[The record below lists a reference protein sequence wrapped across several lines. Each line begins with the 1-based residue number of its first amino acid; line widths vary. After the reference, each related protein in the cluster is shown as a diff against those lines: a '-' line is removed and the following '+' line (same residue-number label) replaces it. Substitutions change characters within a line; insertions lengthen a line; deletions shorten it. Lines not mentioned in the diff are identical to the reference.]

1 MKDIRLYKR
10 GDVWWMDYF
19 ARGKRV
25 RQSTGFKNRK
35 DAARFAE
42 SINQAA
48 KMSTFA
54 QAVEVLKMIYGEVVE
69 GQLKLDDAWNVY
81 LKIATAVGKANVADA
96 TLARRKNVIERLA
109 AWISKNRPKVTFVEQ
124 IDAPTA
130 AAFAEDLA
138 KSGLKTKT
146 RANVIGE
153 LSSMWKLIEKGS
165 RNVRN
170 PWGSLC
176 PRITDGRRGEAFS
189 REQERSVLDAAK
201 KVGKNWYEVCQ
212 IMRLTGLRYGDV
224 ARLTWAEVGADA
236 IRLQPHKTAKH
247 GISVA
252 IPLIPELRAV
262 IDGISRETGD
272 YLFPV
277 HSELYGKRGKSYQAA
292 LNFREVLNAA
302 GVTGDGFTIHSWRH
316 TAATRLAEAG
326 ADIETR
332 KRILG
337 HTEDATARRYD
348 HDEHLAEV
356 AAALESAAK

>member
-1 MKDIRLYKR
+1 MKRIRIYRR
-10 GDVWWMDYF
+10 GGVYWMDFF
-19 ARGKRV
+19 AQGKRT
-25 RQSTGFKNRK
+25 RQSTKCANRK
-35 DAARFAE
+35 DAQRFADAIATA
-42 SINQAA
+42 S
-48 KMSTFA
+48 SVPTFA
-54 QAVEVLKMIYGEVVE
+54 QAVEVLRMVYGEQRQ
-69 GQLKLDDAWNVY
+69 GIKLEDAWATY
-81 LKIATAVGKANVADA
+81 LKVATATGKADVAPR
-96 TLARRKNVIERLA
+96 TLECRRQIVARFLDWLK
-109 AWISKNRPKVTFVEQ
+109 KNRPKVEVVEQ
-124 IDAPTA
+124 IDGPVAADYA
-130 AAFAEDLA
+130 AALA
-138 KSGLKTKT
+138 AKGLKTKT
-146 RANVIGE
+146 RSNTIIDLGTVWRTLEKA
-153 LSSMWKLIEKGS
+153 SSD
-165 RNVRN
+165 VRN
-170 PWGSLC
+170 PWGALC
-176 PRITDGRRGEAFS
+176 PRITDARRGEAFS

-201 KVGKNWYEVCQ
+201 KIGKCWYEVCQ

-236 IRLQPHKTAKH
+236 IRLKPHKTAKH

-277 HSELYGKRGKSYQAA
+277 HAELYGKRGKSYQAA

-302 GVTGDGFTIHSWRH
+302 GVTGEGFTIHSWRH

-348 HDEHLAEV
+348 HDEHLAET
-356 AAALESAAK
+356 AAALESAAR

>member
-25 RQSTGFKNRK
+25 RQSTGFANRK
-35 DAARFAE
+35 DAARFAA

-48 KMSTFA
+48 KMSTFD
-54 QAVEVLKMIYGEVVE
+54 QAVEVLKMIYGEAVE
-69 GQLKLDDAWNVY
+69 GQLKLDDAWTVY
-81 LKIATAVGKANVADA
+81 LKVATAVGKANVADA
-96 TLARRKNVIERLA
+96 TLARRKNVLDRLI
-109 AWISKNRPKVTFVEQ
+109 AWISKERPKITFVEQ
-124 IDAPTA
+124 IDGATA
-130 AAFAEDLA
+130 AAFAEHLA
-138 KSGLKTKT
+138 KEGLKTKT
-146 RANVIGE
+146 RANLIGE

-165 RNVRN
+165 KNVRN

-189 REQERSVLDAAK
+189 REQERSVLEAAR
-201 KVGKNWYEVCQ
+201 KVGKDWWEVCQ
-212 IMRLTGLRYGDV
+212 VMRLTGLRYGDV

-236 IRLQPHKTAKH
+236 IRLKPHKTQRH
-247 GISVA
+247 GIGVVL
-252 IPLIPELRAV
+252 PMIPELKSV
-262 IDGISRETGD
+262 IDGIQRRGD
-272 YLFPV
+272 FVFPL
-277 HSELYGKRGKSYQAA
+277 HSELYGNRGRMSRAV
-292 LNFREVLNAA
+292 LNFREVLDAA
-302 GVTGDGFTIHSWRH
+302 GVKGDGYTIHSWRH

-356 AAALESAAK
+356 AAALENAAK